1 MMQACCERIAE
12 PQSPRPSGC
21 ASLADIV
28 AWRALEAVGPAAA
41 TTSRYSL
48 SGFISAMEVKVNLP
62 PFAAASHT
70 RSNSSA
76 RDDARMIASLVAL
89 SAASMRVRRSF
100 WTSVRAL
107 SSARSKFSSANDT
120 LSANRCS
127 SSENSEVKVSL
138 SSDI

>member
-28 AWRALEAVGPAAA
+28 AWRALDAVGPAAA
-41 TTSRYSL
+41 TTSRYAL

-70 RSNSSA
+70 NWNSSA
-76 RDDARMIASLVAL
+76 G
-89 SAASMRVRRSF
+89 RR
-100 WTSVRAL
+100 RG
-107 SSARSKFSSANDT
+107 
-120 LSANRCS
+120 
-127 SSENSEVKVSL
+127 
-138 SSDI
+138 

>member
-1 MMQACCERIAE
+1 MQACCDRIAE
-12 PQSPRPSGC
+12 PQSPRPSGR
-21 ASLADIV
+21 AALVDIV

-48 SGFISAMEVKVNLP
+48 SGFTIAIEVKVNLP

-70 RSNSSA
+70 SAYSSA

-100 WTSVRAL
+100 
-107 SSARSKFSSANDT
+107 
-120 LSANRCS
+120 
-127 SSENSEVKVSL
+127 
-138 SSDI
+138 